1 MTMQTVSE
9 EPQAQIE
16 RPDVIV
22 PDTGPLIH
30 LAQAKALHLLHE
42 VGGRVVV
49 TDMVALEATASLD
62 KPGAQ
67 EIQAWLDV
75 GLIPGSNAP
84 VSVETTDVG
93 RAFLTAR
100 RADPAFRWRGAGEL
114 SIVGW
119 LRDEVD
125 QSSNAVLIVY
135 ENGRVPRMIG
145 DYGVSADIDILTTRA
160 FLEFVERRGII
171 PSAEAYWQ
179 RIVAV
184 APTANP
190 DDAVTMHRRRRP
202 SAH

>member
-1 MTMQTVSE
+1 MQTVPE
-9 EPQAQIE
+9 EPQEQIE
-16 RPDVIV
+16 RPDIIV

-42 VGGRVVV
+42 IGGRVVV
-49 TDMVALEATASLD
+49 TDMVALEATASFD

-67 EIQAWLDV
+67 EIQAWLDA

-84 VSVETTDVG
+84 VIVETTDVG

-100 RADPAFRWRGAGEL
+100 RADPTFRWRGAGEL
-114 SIVGW
+114 SIVEW

-125 QSSNAVLIVY
+125 QSPNTVIIVY

-145 DYGVSADIDILTTRA
+145 DYGVSTDIDILTTRA
-160 FLEFVERRGII
+160 FLEFAERMGIV
-171 PSAEAYWQ
+171 PSAEEYWQ
-179 RIVAV
+179 RIITA

-190 DDAVTMHRRRRP
+190 DDIVTMHRKKRP